1 VSEIR
6 NQLQTL
12 TGSAITSDQLSDV
25 GGKVFTN
32 ALDSQDDLV
41 NLVKWWRSIHVPTY
55 GQPIPGSATTAT
67 GSGDGPIV
75 APITNE
81 TMLINALALTN
92 ADPVNP
98 AEVSLTIDGIQ
109 VAAVVV
115 DPLGTATAVGAGAQA
130 VPTLTLA
137 DGHTLSMNVS
147 GAAPSDVS
155 FGVAYSLLVQG

>member
-1 VSEIR
+1 MSEIR

-12 TGSAITSDQLSDV
+12 TGAAITSEQLSDV

-41 NLVKWWRSIHVPTY
+41 ALTRWWRSIHVPTF
-55 GQPIPGSATTAT
+55 GLPIPGSATTAT
-67 GSGDGPIV
+67 GSGDGPIL

-98 AEVSLTIDGIQ
+98 ASVALTIDGVQ
-109 VAAVVV
+109 VADVVV
-115 DPLGTATAVGAGAQA
+115 DPSGTATAVGAGTQA
-130 VPTLTLA
+130 VPTLTMA
-137 DGHTLSMNVS
+137 EGHTLSMAVS
-147 GAAPSDVS
+147 GVAASDVS
-155 FGVAYSLLVQG
+155 FAVAYSLLVQG